1 MTCGRNFEMI
11 ETLTGA
17 FSGVLCA
24 LIAAAFGFVF
34 SKGKRFDFWV
44 LIVGALFGLIAV
56 QLGATFFDWQEW
68 VYVIVASALFEY
80 GGRVMYVRVKQG
92 LEGGIRVDNENVL
105 MWAFIIGCAVY
116 VVWWIVAFIT
126 WFYPMVGNTFM
137 FTEVN
142 WKGEELFRW
151 FAISMPQID
160 RDAIAAYLI
169 FGLPAFCFLVASPF
183 AFAISN
189 LINK

>member
-1 MTCGRNFEMI
+1 MI
-11 ETLTGA
+11 VALTGA
-17 FSGVLCA
+17 FSGVFCA
-24 LIAAAFGFVF
+24 LIASAFGFAF

-56 QLGATFFDWQEW
+56 QLGAAFFGWQEW
-68 VYVIVASALFEY
+68 VYVIAALALFEY
-80 GGRVMYVRVKQG
+80 GGKAVYVRGKRG
-92 LEGGIRVDNENVL
+92 LEEGVHVDAGNVL

-116 VVWWIVAFIT
+116 VVWWIVAFFT
-126 WFYPMVGNTFM
+126 WFYPMVGNTFV

-142 WKGEELFRW
+142 WKGEEVFRW
-151 FAISMPQID
+151 FAINMPEID
-160 RDAIAAYLI
+160 RNAIAAYLI

-189 LINK
+189 FINKKRDEYE